1 MTPTIPTIITTSDI
15 ALRARAEAETLPLV
29 HLSTRVPEDAGAL
42 PALSPRRSHF
52 HLPRL
57 SLEGLTREGSRHTR
71 PSGSR
76 HHEPSSGS
84 IAFAGYRPVT
94 RYHGTDRSYSL
105 EAHFDSRT
113 TPTPE
118 LPATRGGRRREE
130 RVASL
135 IGEANNLMG
144 SAELDVRLARS
155 FTGTHREEILARARE
170 GFAAAERL
178 LHRAEGLARA
188 GHLSTELRA
197 ELEGAR
203 LRADTSDF
211 ALGA

>member
-1 MTPTIPTIITTSDI
+1 MTPTIPTIFTADDI
-15 ALRARAEAETLPLV
+15 AIRARADAESMPVV
-29 HLSTRVPEDAGAL
+29 HLSTRVPDGADSL
-42 PALSPRRSHF
+42 PALTPRRSHF

-71 PSGSR
+71 PSGAR
-76 HHEPSSGS
+76 HHEPISGS
-84 IAFAGYRPVT
+84 IVFSGYRPVT

-105 EAHFDSRT
+105 EASFDSRA
-113 TPTPE
+113 TPALD
-118 LPATRGGRRREE
+118 LPATRGGSRREA

-155 FTGTHREEILARARE
+155 FTGTRRDEILARARD
-170 GFAAAERL
+170 GFARAERY

-188 GHLSTELRA
+188 GHLPTELRA
-197 ELEGAR
+197 ELRGAR

-211 ALGA
+211 VIGA